1 MMGSN
6 KGKSGITLIAPNCTL
21 VGDMYFGDQLLVFGL
36 INGCI
41 HDLTEGGGKA
51 TVTISERGR
60 VEGDIR
66 VPNVVVNGEVL
77 GDIHSAKHVVL
88 DAKAQVTGNVYYNT
102 IEMVKGSWVDGNL
115 VHVGDAVVPDPVS
128 RDPVSR
134 DPVVGDPVK
143 NEQPIAEPDL
153 TPSPQ
158 LSKMKSELV

>member
-1 MMGSN
+1 MMGLN

-21 VGDMYFGDQLLVFGL
+21 VGDVYFGDQLLVFGL

-41 HDLTEGGGKA
+41 HDSSEGAGKA

-115 VHVGDAVVPDPVS
+115 VHVGAVVPDPVNRDAVD
-128 RDPVSR
+128 RDPVDR
-134 DPVVGDPVK
+134 DPVK
-143 NEQPIAEPDL
+143 NEQPVAEPDL
-153 TPSPQ
+153 KPSPL
-158 LSKMKSELV
+158 LSTMKSELV